1 MVKSQRKLQHRVK
14 RGYDYFVVS
23 IPSEM
28 VKCMSYD
35 DGKCKKY
42 DVELELRSDNS
53 VVMSIVK
60 PSPSSP
66 SALQPPSSPSALQ
79 PPSSPSALQPPSSPS
94 ALQPPSPS
102 PSNVKTHD
110 KSGCNKIVTDTSADT
125 PITST
130 QRLESNTCASATTAD
145 VISDAP
151 ILHTSTPT
159 TVISNEHVASLNFVE
174 KQNDMKSHD
183 CESKNMVDGVKTDG
197 VKSDKIK
204 NNLETDKTILNNII
218 SDKYTVTIYG
228 DNDDVD

>member
-42 DVELELRSDNS
+42 DVELELKSDNS
-53 VVMSIVK
+53 VVMGIVK

-66 SALQPPSSPSALQ
+66 SALQPPSPS
-79 PPSSPSALQPPSSPS
+79 
-94 ALQPPSPS
+94 S
-102 PSNVKTHD
+102 PSNVKTSD
-110 KSGCNKIVTDTSADT
+110 KSGCNKMMVDTSADT

-151 ILHTSTPT
+151 ILHINTPT
-159 TVISNEHVASLNFVE
+159 TVISNEHVASVNFVE

-183 CESKNMVDGVKTDG
+183 CESKNMVDGVKTDGVKTDG